1 MENVKKDLICAFTEL
16 LSQLRILHWQTES
29 FARHIAYEKVY
40 EALESHADDF
50 IEVYQG
56 KNGRIKISCQPVL
69 LNVDEDINDFID
81 NHIDYLSNDLPIAGH
96 KDIDLLAIRDEM
108 VKELNKLKYLLTLS

>member
-1 MENVKKDLICAFTEL
+1 MEYEKKDLICVFTEL

-29 FARHIAYEKVY
+29 YARHIAYENVY
-40 EALESHADDF
+40 EALEGHADDF

-81 NHIDYLSNDLPIAGH
+81 NHVNYLSNDLPITEE
-96 KDIDLLAIRDEM
+96 DIDLLAIRDEM